1 MTVASL
7 KECNAQVGRN
17 FLRAQE
23 MLLSAHPTVSSSLEM
38 EIFHL
43 GVVSSV
49 PVTDMAHAGRSSSKF
64 GVVKIFWDDDN
75 VVMEDVQK
83 TAREMVKVIESEG
96 SMGETTYTNLGMSSL
111 DDHWIGG

>member
-17 FLRAQE
+17 FFRAQE
-23 MLLSAHPTVSSSLEM
+23 MLLAAHPTVSSSLEM
-38 EIFHL
+38 ETFHL
-43 GVVSSV
+43 DKVTSV

-64 GVVKIFWDDDN
+64 GIVKIFWDDGD
-75 VVMEDVQK
+75 VVMEDVQR

-111 DDHWIGG
+111 DDHWNNG